1 MQKKTSLP
9 YISPFDI
16 GAVKKELKNYNA
28 EKVKQFIR
36 RADMIMSVDKRLNHA
51 NPKGIVRKDL
61 KANLKKFQKMCEY
74 IYSLHNAT
82 IFKQIYFK
90 QTYGKEAVKAM
101 DIMMT
106 GIDYI
111 EEALRAVRNLITFL
125 EHCNDELKTKRGRST
140 ADESHVVTGIAG
152 AYRKYIDEPRQQ
164 GGHFQ
169 NVLCLIFNDPK
180 GTERTKAIREA
191 RKRLGLSN
199 KKVAKCVRE

>member
-1 MQKKTSLP
+1 
-9 YISPFDI
+9 
-16 GAVKKELKNYNA
+16 
-28 EKVKQFIR
+28 
-36 RADMIMSVDKRLNHA
+36 MIMSVDKRLNHA
-51 NPKGIVRKDL
+51 NPKGMVRKDL
-61 KANLKKFQKMCEY
+61 KASLKKLQTMREY

-82 IFKQIYFK
+82 VFKQIYFK

-101 DIMMT
+101 DTMKT

-111 EEALRAVRNLITFL
+111 SGALTGVRGLITFF
-125 EHCNDELKTKRGRST
+125 EFCDQKLKTKHGRNT
-140 ADESHVVTGIAG
+140 ADESHIVTGIAG
-152 AYRKYIDEPRQQ
+152 AYRKYIDEPRQE

-199 KKVAKCVRE
+199 KKVAKFVKE